1 MDGGKRAVRLRFVT
15 IGLSVGLALATFSRA
30 ASGQGCMPL
39 HFTSATLGGQQA
51 PFLLPHEW
59 QVGVAARRVA
69 SNRVFLD
76 SHEDESVAPGGQPLY
91 LRLNSLDLS
100 ASYGLTEQL
109 SVTFTVPLSHSTA
122 SNVYPD
128 GIRHTVDGT
137 GIGDINLMGNFW
149 LGTPGK
155 HPKGNLQLG
164 LGVKAPTGRN
174 HVLGNA
180 YDSLGNVAAA
190 PIPQTVQPGDGGWAV
205 LTQAQAFQ
213 QLFSRASAYFTG
225 FYSIS
230 LRQHTDVLWAPANAL
245 WAVPDVYTA
254 RLGLSYALKVEPGLV
269 LSLGGRVDGT
279 PTSDLIG
286 GRTDYFRHAGYT
298 VYVDPGLSVQL
309 GRNQFTLNVPVRV
322 RHTYFDMIVGNPQ
335 VVRPGIGGVA
345 DYVIYAGYTRRM

>member
-1 MDGGKRAVRLRFVT
+1 MDGDKRAVRWLCMTV
-15 IGLSVGLALATFSRA
+15 GLSV
-30 ASGQGCMPL
+30 ASGLGVLPREAGAQGCMPL

-100 ASYGLTEQL
+100 ASYGMTERL
-109 SVTFTVPLSHSTA
+109 SFTFTVPLSHSTA

-128 GIRHTVDGT
+128 GLRHTVAGT

-149 LGTPGK
+149 LGTPGT
-155 HPKGNLQLG
+155 HPNGNLQLG
-164 LGVKAPTGRN
+164 LGLKVPTGSN
-174 HVLGNA
+174 HVLGNS
-180 YDSLGNVAAA
+180 YDPLGTVTQA
-190 PIPQTVQPGDGGWAV
+190 PVPQTVQPGDGGWAV

-230 LRQHTDVLWAPANAL
+230 LRQHSDVLWGPANAL

-254 RLGLSYALKVEPGLV
+254 RLGLSYALRTEPGLAV
-269 LSLGGRVDGT
+269 SLGGRLDGT

-298 VYVDPGLSVQL
+298 AYVDPGVSVQL

-322 RHTYFDMIVGNPQ
+322 KHRYFDMLVGNPQ

-345 DYVIYAGYTRRM
+345 DYVIYAGYTRRL